1 MVNVHIFIVILVIF
15 YNMGHYG
22 KVFLPQ
28 DEMKIAQES
37 NSNFCLDITDLS
49 VSYGKKKILQKI
61 NLKVPRGT
69 IAAVMGPS
77 GIGKTTLLKTI
88 SALIPF
94 DSGSIIANGVD
105 VTTLAGKDLQ
115 KYRTNTGFMF
125 QHGALFTHMSVFD
138 NVAFPL
144 RENTNLPESMIKDL
158 VLLKLHAVGLRGAKG
173 LMPAELSG
181 GMARRVA
188 LARAIA
194 LDPTLM
200 LYDEPFTGQDPISV
214 AVLVELIAK
223 MRDALNL
230 TSVIVSHDVSAV
242 AKVAD
247 SVHIVSEGRVIA
259 TGSVDEIFSSN
270 NPLVKQFINGFSD
283 GDIPFHCPAEK
294 TLSQE
299 IEG

>member
-1 MVNVHIFIVILVIF
+1 MVNIYVFVVILVIF
-15 YNMGHYG
+15 YNLVHNGR
-22 KVFLPQ
+22 VFLPQ

-37 NSNFCLDITDLS
+37 NSRLCLDITDLS
-49 VSYGKKKILQKI
+49 VSYGKKKILQKL

-94 DSGSIIANGVD
+94 DSGSIVANGVD

-115 KYRTNTGFMF
+115 KHRINTGFMF

-173 LMPAELSG
+173 LMPSELSG

-188 LARAIA
+188 LARATA

-247 SVHIVSEGRVIA
+247 SVHIVSEGSVIA
-259 TGSVDEIFSSN
+259 TGSVDEIFSSD
-270 NPLVKQFINGFSD
+270 NPLVKQFIKGLSD

-294 TLSQE
+294 TLVEEVSE
-299 IEG
+299 